1 VQILELEE
9 ETFKQATRGRPGKQT
24 RYIRETRPRYQ
35 LSWTISTTQIEHD
48 QATDGVF
55 PLITNQHEMAAGDVL
70 RAYRRQP
77 LIEKRFSQFK
87 SDYEVAPLYLKEV
100 TRIQAMLAV
109 YFFALML
116 QTLLER
122 ELRQSLRDSEYDSLP
137 LYPEYR
143 SCHAPTTRRII
154 DIFEPIQRH
163 QLTGDGDGETFV
175 TQLTPLQAQ
184 IAKWFGF
191 APGQYGH

>member
-1 VQILELEE
+1 M
-9 ETFKQATRGRPGKQT
+9 
-24 RYIRETRPRYQ
+24 
-35 LSWTISTTQIEHD
+35 D
-48 QATDGVF
+48 
-55 PLITNQHEMAAGDVL
+55 AGDVL
-70 RAYRRQP
+70 SAYRRQP

-122 ELRQSLRDSEYDSLP
+122 ELRQALSNSEYDSLP

-143 SCHAPTTRRII
+143 TCRAPTTRRIL

-163 QLTGDGDGETFV
+163 ELSGPDDSEIFV
-175 TQLTPLQAQ
+175 TQLTPLQVQVAR
-184 IAKWFGF
+184 WFGF
-191 APGQYGH
+191 ARDDYGR